1 MLDAL
6 LPRAVDNTY
15 RGHRVALWL
24 FGLVVAVRM
33 LQSLVVIFNGYSTA
47 INADG
52 LPLDTYPPAAAQT
65 AVALFAQA
73 SLWRLTVCAV
83 CALVL
88 ACYRSAVPLMFVV
101 LILNFL
107 AAQLIFWFV
116 PLVRTGTPPGPYVN
130 LTLFALTVIGLAL
143 SLRRRSIGT
152 Q

>member
-6 LPRAVDNTY
+6 LPRAIDNTY

-33 LQSLVVIFNGYSTA
+33 LQSLAVIFNGYSTA

-83 CALVL
+83 CVVAL
-88 ACYRSAVPLMFVV
+88 ARYRSAVPFMFVV
-101 LILNFL
+101 LILNYL
-107 AAQLIFWFV
+107 AAQLLFRFA
-116 PLVRTGTPPGPYVN
+116 PLV
-130 LTLFALTVIGLAL
+130 
-143 SLRRRSIGT
+143 
-152 Q
+152 

>member
-6 LPRAVDNTY
+6 LPRAIDNTY

-65 AVALFAQA
+65 AVALFAQI

-83 CALVL
+83 CVLVL
-88 ACYRSAVPLMFVV
+88 ARYRSAVPLMFVV
-101 LILNFL
+101 LISNFL
-107 AAQLIFWFV
+107 AAQLLLGFV

-130 LTLFALTVIGLAL
+130 LTIFALTVVGLAL
-143 SLRRRSIGT
+143 SLRGRSTGT